1 MSNLFKKQRET
12 SSEPMEFGKGR
23 SNMIENENTFDVAC
37 FEVNQSGRILSGNKR
52 FCRMFGF
59 SESEV
64 AWHYITDCYRYRADW
79 EMFSRCDNLSQTKF
93 IFRMR
98 NRKGRSFK
106 CCLSREIVQDAEG
119 RVTFRNTVSR
129 LGEPE
134 EAQVATPIAENHT
147 VVFITKCAHCGG
159 QVRVN
164 TIAETRMRVLC
175 DHCAAKVYPEAFNLK
190 TAQM

>member
-1 MSNLFKKQRET
+1 MINNDET
-12 SSEPMEFGKGR
+12 L
-23 SNMIENENTFDVAC
+23 DVAC

-64 AWHYITDCYRYRADW
+64 VWHYITDCYRYHGDW
-79 EMFSRCDNLSQTKF
+79 EMFSSCENLSQTKF

-119 RVTFRNTVSR
+119 RITFRNTVSR
-129 LGEPE
+129 LGEPV
-134 EAQVATPIAENHT
+134 VAKEPAPVAAET
-147 VVFITKCAHCGG
+147 RSVVFLSKCAHCGG

-164 TIAETRMRVLC
+164 TLAETRMRVLC
-175 DHCAAKVYPEAFNLK
+175 DDCAAKAYPEAFNLAAA
-190 TAQM
+190 TV